1 MSIEI
6 NLCSLQKDL
15 QKLPIHMA
23 VDPHAYSLYDL
34 MQVRNGG
41 VGSLYSNSIG
51 MLALY
56 FVVLKWFYNLAMWAF
71 CQVLLNVFG
80 LIEIVDLIK

>member
-6 NLCSLQKDL
+6 ILCSLQKDL

-34 MQVRNGG
+34 MQVRNAG

-56 FVVLKWFYNLAMWAF
+56 FVVLKWFIT
-71 CQVLLNVFG
+71 LLCELFVNFY
-80 LIEIVDLIK
+80 